1 MSENSDKHTTEKK
14 GCLGRRDFLRLS
26 GAAVSG
32 LALSPFLFNKEAL
45 ALAIDELPVLDNYN
59 PTVTS
64 YWVPKRQYGD
74 SYDQFKAMIR
84 NVTDFSWLGSN
95 DKVMLK
101 LALNSGTEYPASTD
115 PWMLDSMIK
124 LLVEQGMDPANI
136 LVGDQSGGEY
146 VVKTEDTSK
155 GSSRELCDEAG
166 LLDVILDN
174 GATPIFFEELAD
186 EVGFE
191 NAYFLASPENPD
203 LWPQSRPMYV
213 TTYVNEVDHIIY
225 LPRVASH
232 IIADVTSG
240 MKIGVGFLRDDSRLT
255 FHQGGENFYAM
266 YEEVNHIP
274 QIHDKLRL
282 IASSGRSILRTRG
295 PDRGDVVVPDYALMF
310 ASDDLLA
317 HELLAYSWLKL
328 NGHDR
333 FLLSPTVVNDAFIMT
348 FMRSIPGKTTPTPS
362 IPELDVEDSPFL
374 HPAVLNFMEHKGGR
388 PGEIIW
394 ASMNDHPEEEVT
406 NQLESLMTY

>member
-1 MSENSDKHTTEKK
+1 MSKKPKKHSKERK
-14 GCLGRRDFLRLS
+14 GIMDRRDFLRLS

-32 LALSPFLFNKEAL
+32 IALSPFLFDKKAI
-45 ALAIDELPVLDNYN
+45 ALAIDELPVLNNYT
-59 PTVTS
+59 PTVVS
-64 YWVPKRQYGD
+64 YWVSNRQYKN

-84 NVTDFSWLGSN
+84 NVTDFSWLRPS

-101 LALNSGTEYPASTD
+101 LALNSGAEYPATTD

-124 LLVEQGMDPANI
+124 LLIEQGMDPANI

-146 VVKTEDTSK
+146 VVKTEDKSK

-174 GATPIFFEELAD
+174 GATPIFFEELVD
-186 EVGFE
+186 EVGFD
-191 NAYFLASPENPD
+191 NAYFLATPENPD

-213 TTYVNEVDHIIY
+213 TQYLNEVDHIIY

-255 FHQGGENFYAM
+255 FHQGGNNFYAM

-295 PDRGDVVVPDYALMF
+295 PDRGDVVVPDNALMF

-317 HELLAYSWLKL
+317 HEILAYSWLKF

-333 FLLSPTVVNDAFIMT
+333 FILSPTVVNDAFILT

-362 IPELDVEDSPFL
+362 IPELDPEDSPYL
-374 HPAVLNFMEHKGGR
+374 HPAVLNFMEHMGGR
-388 PGEIIW
+388 PNEIVW
-394 ASMNDHPEEEVT
+394 ASMNDHPDEDVT
-406 NQLESLMTY
+406 QALIKLITY